1 MRSARRDG
9 DAARLDLFAFGQR
22 QDQQAVAVGRLDP
35 RRVHAVGQVEGRAV
49 AHLGELRENQD
60 MVLEALDRVFGD
72 DGEAMSS
79 ADLLSDSQKRS
90 LAQKGVLSDGKT
102 DPRAVLKAWMEHEP
116 LDPALAA
123 PSDVRFLPSRRSPE
137 LRK

>member
-1 MRSARRDG
+1 MIFLSCAVSCSKSLPRTPEEAFRMSAAAIDSKDG
-9 DAARLDLFAFGQR
+9 ARLYELLSKQSR
-22 QDQQAVAVGRLDP
+22 ESLGR
-35 RRVHAVGQVEGRAV
+35 V
-49 AHLGELRENQD
+49 
-60 MVLEALDRVFGD
+60 
-72 DGEAMSS
+72 SKS

-123 PSDVRFLPSRRSPE
+123 FRRSILTIEEKSGAAKIRLDNGIE
-137 LRK
+137 LRFEKEGLYWKFAL